1 MNRWI
6 AAFAFAA
13 LMSTSSVFAQSD
25 MMGEHE
31 MSGTVQKINHEK
43 GTFQLK
49 THEALLSLHF
59 PPAAIKDVKNGD
71 TLTVHLAFKK
81 GASSMPMQMK

>member
-6 AAFAFAA
+6 ALFALVV
-13 LMSTSSVFAQSD
+13 LMPSFPAFAQSG

-31 MSGTVQKINHEK
+31 MSGTVQNIHHEK

-49 THEALLSLHF
+49 THEGILSLHF
-59 PPAAIKDVKNGD
+59 PPGAIKDVKNGD
-71 TLTVHLAFKK
+71 ALTVHLAFKK
-81 GASSMPMQMK
+81 GTSSTPMQMK